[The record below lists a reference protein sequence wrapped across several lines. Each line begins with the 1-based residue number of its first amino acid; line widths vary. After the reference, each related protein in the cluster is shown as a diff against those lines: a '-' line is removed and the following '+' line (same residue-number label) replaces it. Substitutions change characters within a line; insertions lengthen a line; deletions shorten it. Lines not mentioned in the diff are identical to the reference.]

1 MLTPLPLIRQ
11 RLLHTR
17 QPWPLH
23 STRHIR
29 WKSSK
34 PQRRPRFKTISVKS
48 DEQDVPQKD
57 DKKPSLIEQ
66 LFPEETKRYEEAQ
79 RKASRESEREIPR
92 LPLDTVARPPKIRVL
107 RPAEAVDDTRSDAAQ
122 QLERHMRT
130 SDASQ
135 TEITVLVLRNASP
148 NLVEEDFRRLIPQG
162 KHMEGWT
169 LEQGDILKVIP
180 GRNLSTLEQENY
192 YYILFESKLSAFT
205 YQGHATRIAQ
215 LAAANTPG
223 SMMSMLPLSKGMMV
237 DGFDAQSAIA
247 SFALVPPSQTMDLR
261 QLQPP
266 LSPLMTSIVRNRGY
280 AAVEKRRDPAMPFEV
295 RLTMEGPQILAPAIR
310 HTLLTT
316 AKERA
321 LGWSGGEEM
330 APRITKWEPQ
340 NNVSP
345 MDNMKSLASRSIAAA
360 NERDAALSPEEL
372 EELENEKE
380 RKRAVDVGTA
390 RKQEMQRRTPGVVYI
405 VSFYTEMAARQFVA
419 YWHRR
424 EMIVDR
430 EKEREDFEDDLPPI
444 ACAEMLCMS
453 ELDGA
458 VVADLRTGTV
468 GAVDIVDVDSA
479 GDVILV
485 CSAGSGGEKRLRV
498 SSAALGLGSP
508 VFKAMLSVRFR
519 EGHELALNFR
529 IDVPLPDDDGE
540 AMNIL
545 CNVLHHRNKAVL
557 DNWPQTDMMVKVAI
571 LSDKYDC
578 IEAMMPTAKCWLP
591 PPTKTGNLTSR
602 RNLMTA
608 AYYFHD
614 NKAFATYG
622 RWLIYDFIPDREQC
636 AVWHPAKNDDDHPLR
651 QVFALLESERQGILS
666 KATDFIEEQVG
677 DRLRGSYSPQPC
689 TKDCTFKLQFSA
701 RFINRLQEAKL
712 WPRHHI
718 TGSSVTKTIERMQ
731 TMNDDGIAGACS
743 PCAGLGSSACAW
755 EEAKGECKAHAM
767 FEVEALAIWSQ
778 AEIPCVLCFREGK
791 VKMSGCDHGKAR

>member
-1 MLTPLPLIRQ
+1 MLTPLPLIRR
-11 RLLHTR
+11 RLLRTHP
-17 QPWPLH
+17 PWPLH
-23 STRHIR
+23 STTHIR
-29 WKSSK
+29 WKSNNNA
-34 PQRRPRFKTISVKS
+34 RRPRFKTIGVKTC
-48 DEQDVPQKD
+48 EQDVD
-57 DKKPSLIEQ
+57 DKTAKKPSLIEQ

-79 RKASRESEREIPR
+79 RKASREREREIPR
-92 LPLDTVARPPKIRVL
+92 LPLDTLARPPKIRVL
-107 RPAEAVDDTRSDAAQ
+107 RPAETVDDTRSDAAQ
-122 QLERHMRT
+122 TLERHMRT

-148 NLVEEDFRRLIPQG
+148 NLVEDDFRRLIPQG

-192 YYILFESKLSAFT
+192 YYLLFSSKLSAFT

-360 NERDAALSPEEL
+360 NEREATLSQEEL
-372 EELENEKE
+372 EELEKE

-390 RKQEMQRRTPGVVYI
+390 QKQEMQRRTPGVVYI

-424 EMIVDR
+424 EMIVDK
-430 EKEREDFEDDLPPI
+430 EKEREDFEDDLPPV
-444 ACAEMLCMS
+444 AQCEMLCMT
-453 ELDGA
+453 EIDGA

-468 GAVDIVDVDSA
+468 GVADIVDVDPA
-479 GDVILV
+479 GDVIWFAALALRARRAV
-485 CSAGSGGEKRLRV
+485 YRLRV
-498 SSAALGLGSP
+498 SSTALSLGSP
-508 VFKAMLSVRFR
+508 VFKAMLSVRFK
-519 EGHELALNFR
+519 EGTELALNSR
-529 IDVPLPDDDGE
+529 IDIPLPDDDGE

-545 CNVLHHRNKAVL
+545 CNVLHHRNKVVL

-578 IEAMMPTAKCWLP
+578 TEAMMPTTRCWLS
-591 PPTKTGNLTSR
+591 PPTKTGNLISR
-602 RNLMTA
+602 RDLMTA

-622 RWLIYDFIPDREQC
+622 RWLIYDFIPDREQR
-636 AVWHPAKNDDDHPLR
+636 AIWHPAKDDHDHPLR
-651 QVFALLESERQGILS
+651 QVFGELLS
-666 KATDFIEEQVG
+666 
-677 DRLRGSYSPQPC
+677 
-689 TKDCTFKLQFSA
+689 
-701 RFINRLQEAKL
+701 
-712 WPRHHI
+712 
-718 TGSSVTKTIERMQ
+718 
-731 TMNDDGIAGACS
+731 
-743 PCAGLGSSACAW
+743 
-755 EEAKGECKAHAM
+755 
-767 FEVEALAIWSQ
+767 
-778 AEIPCVLCFREGK
+778 
-791 VKMSGCDHGKAR
+791 

>member
-1 MLTPLPLIRQ
+1 
-11 RLLHTR
+11 
-17 QPWPLH
+17 
-23 STRHIR
+23 
-29 WKSSK
+29 
-34 PQRRPRFKTISVKS
+34 
-48 DEQDVPQKD
+48 
-57 DKKPSLIEQ
+57 
-66 LFPEETKRYEEAQ
+66 
-79 RKASRESEREIPR
+79 
-92 LPLDTVARPPKIRVL
+92 
-107 RPAEAVDDTRSDAAQ
+107 
-122 QLERHMRT
+122 
-130 SDASQ
+130 
-135 TEITVLVLRNASP
+135 
-148 NLVEEDFRRLIPQG
+148 
-162 KHMEGWT
+162 
-169 LEQGDILKVIP
+169 
-180 GRNLSTLEQENY
+180 
-192 YYILFESKLSAFT
+192 
-205 YQGHATRIAQ
+205 
-215 LAAANTPG
+215 
-223 SMMSMLPLSKGMMV
+223 
-237 DGFDAQSAIA
+237 
-247 SFALVPPSQTMDLR
+247 
-261 QLQPP
+261 
-266 LSPLMTSIVRNRGY
+266 
-280 AAVEKRRDPAMPFEV
+280 
-295 RLTMEGPQILAPAIR
+295 
-310 HTLLTT
+310 
-316 AKERA
+316 
-321 LGWSGGEEM
+321 
-330 APRITKWEPQ
+330 
-340 NNVSP
+340 
-345 MDNMKSLASRSIAAA
+345 
-360 NERDAALSPEEL
+360 
-372 EELENEKE
+372 
-380 RKRAVDVGTA
+380 
-390 RKQEMQRRTPGVVYI
+390 
-405 VSFYTEMAARQFVA
+405 
-419 YWHRR
+419 
-424 EMIVDR
+424 
-430 EKEREDFEDDLPPI
+430 
-444 ACAEMLCMS
+444 MS

-540 AMNIL
+540 ATNIL

-608 AYYFHD
+608 AYYFHA

-731 TMNDDGIAGACS
+731 TMDDDGIAGACS

>member
-1 MLTPLPLIRQ
+1 MLTTVPLIRQ
-11 RLLHTR
+11 RLLRTHP
-17 QPWPLH
+17 PWPLH
-23 STRHIR
+23 SPKPIR
-29 WKSSK
+29 WKSNNNA
-34 PQRRPRFKTISVKS
+34 RRPRFKTITVKS

-57 DKKPSLIEQ
+57 DKIAKKPSLIEQ

-79 RKASRESEREIPR
+79 RKASRSREEREIPR
-92 LPLDTVARPPKIRVL
+92 LPLDTLPRPPKTRVL
-107 RPAEAVDDTRSDAAQ
+107 RPAETVDDTRSDAAQ
-122 QLERHMRT
+122 RLERHMRT

-162 KHMEGWT
+162 RHMEGWT

-192 YYILFESKLSAFT
+192 YYLLFSSKLSAFT
-205 YQGHATRIAQ
+205 YQGHATKIAQ

-223 SMMSMLPLSKGMMV
+223 SMMSMLPLSKGMIV
-237 DGFDAQSAIA
+237 DGFDAASAIA

-372 EELENEKE
+372 EELEKEKE

-390 RKQEMQRRTPGVVYI
+390 QKQEMQRRTPAVVYI

-430 EKEREDFEDDLPPI
+430 EKDNAREEFEDDLPPI
-444 ACAEMLCMS
+444 ANAEMLWMTDT
-453 ELDGA
+453 DGKVIA
-458 VVADLRTGTV
+458 VVDV
-468 GAVDIVDVDSA
+468 VDIDPQ

-485 CSAGSGGEKRLRV
+485 CNAGSEGEKRLRV

-519 EGHELALNFR
+519 EGNELALNSR
-529 IDVPLPDDDGE
+529 IDIPLPDDDGE

-545 CNVLHHRNKAVL
+545 YNILHHRNKVVL
-557 DNWPQTDMMVKVAI
+557 EQTLQTGMFVKVGI

-578 IEAMMPTAKCWLP
+578 TEAIMPTAKCWLLP
-591 PPTKTGNLTSR
+591 SNRIATLTSR
-602 RNLMTA
+602 RDLMTA
-608 AYYFHD
+608 AYYFHND
-614 NKAFATYG
+614 EAFATYG
-622 RWLIYDFIPDREQC
+622 ICLIYGFTPDEEQC
-636 AVWHPAKNDDDHPLR
+636 AIWHPAKDNDDHPLR
-651 QVFALLESERQGILS
+651 QVFAVLEAERQRILS
-666 KATDFIEEQVG
+666 RATEFIEEQVEF
-677 DRLRGSYSPQPC
+677 RLRGSDSSNPC
-689 TKDCTFKLQFSA
+689 TKDCSFRLQNGA
-701 RFINRLQEAKL
+701 LFINRLRDRNL
-712 WPRHHI
+712 WPRHNI
-718 TGSSVTKTIERMQ
+718 IESSVMGILERMRS
-731 TMNDDGIAGACS
+731 MDDDGIASACT
-743 PCAGLGSSACAW
+743 PCAGLGSSGCVW
-755 EEAKGECKAHAM
+755 ERECTTQAM
-767 FEVEALAIWSQ
+767 FKDEVSEMCE

-791 VKMSGCDHGKAR
+791 VKMGVCDHGKPS

>member
-1 MLTPLPLIRQ
+1 MLTTVPLIRQ
-11 RLLHTR
+11 RLLRTHP
-17 QPWPLH
+17 PWPLH
-23 STRHIR
+23 SPKPIR
-29 WKSSK
+29 WKSNNNA
-34 PQRRPRFKTISVKS
+34 RRPRFKTITVKS

-57 DKKPSLIEQ
+57 DKTAKKPSLIEQ

-79 RKASRESEREIPR
+79 RKALRSREEREIPR
-92 LPLDTVARPPKIRVL
+92 LPLDTFARPPKIRVL
-107 RPAEAVDDTRSDAAQ
+107 RPAETVDDTRSDAAQ

-162 KHMEGWT
+162 RHMEGWT

-192 YYILFESKLSAFT
+192 YYLLFSSKLSAFT

-280 AAVEKRRDPAMPFEV
+280 AAVEKRRDPTMPFEV
-295 RLTMEGPQILAPAIR
+295 RLTMEGPQIQGSAIR

-330 APRITKWEPQ
+330 APKITKWEPQ

-360 NERDAALSPEEL
+360 NERDAATSPEEL
-372 EELENEKE
+372 EELEKEKE
-380 RKRAVDVGTA
+380 RKGAVDVGTA
-390 RKQEMQRRTPGVVYI
+390 QKQEMQRRTPGVVYI

-444 ACAEMLCMS
+444 ACAEMLCS
-453 ELDGA
+453 EFRSLVLFCTFHRITLIADILPSMTDPDGA

-468 GAVDIVDVDSA
+468 GVVNIVNVDPA

-485 CSAGSGGEKRLRV
+485 CSAGSEGETRLRV
-498 SSAALGLGSP
+498 SSAALSLGSP

-519 EGHELALNFR
+519 EGHELALNSR
-529 IDVPLPDDDGE
+529 IDVPLPEDDGE
-540 AMNIL
+540 AMTIL
-545 CNVLHHRNKAVL
+545 CNVLHHRNKIVL
-557 DNWPQTDMMVKVAI
+557 DNSPQTD
-571 LSDKYDC
+571 
-578 IEAMMPTAKCWLP
+578 
-591 PPTKTGNLTSR
+591 
-602 RNLMTA
+602 
-608 AYYFHD
+608 
-614 NKAFATYG
+614 
-622 RWLIYDFIPDREQC
+622 
-636 AVWHPAKNDDDHPLR
+636 
-651 QVFALLESERQGILS
+651 
-666 KATDFIEEQVG
+666 
-677 DRLRGSYSPQPC
+677 
-689 TKDCTFKLQFSA
+689 
-701 RFINRLQEAKL
+701 
-712 WPRHHI
+712 
-718 TGSSVTKTIERMQ
+718 
-731 TMNDDGIAGACS
+731 
-743 PCAGLGSSACAW
+743 
-755 EEAKGECKAHAM
+755 
-767 FEVEALAIWSQ
+767 
-778 AEIPCVLCFREGK
+778 
-791 VKMSGCDHGKAR
+791 